1 MLICD
6 DVSLSK
12 TIDER
17 VTISGLLNT
26 VVSLPGAK
34 FPLSVG
40 FCVYLELSGA
50 RGPGEGQIVVTD
62 VDSDDQIYVGR
73 KHRFAMSADPLTIYA
88 FTIRV
93 LQIKVPRPGLFAVEF
108 RFNDVLAGQQSL
120 IVR

>member
-26 VVSLPGAK
+26 IASLPGAK

-40 FCVYLELSGA
+40 FCRYLELSGA
-50 RGPGEGQIVVTD
+50 RGPGEGQIVVTH
-62 VDSDDQIYVGR
+62 VDSEDQVYLGR
-73 KHRFAMSADPLTIYA
+73 KHRFDMSTDPLVIYA

-93 LQIKVPRPGLFAVEF
+93 LQCSIPRRGLYAVEF